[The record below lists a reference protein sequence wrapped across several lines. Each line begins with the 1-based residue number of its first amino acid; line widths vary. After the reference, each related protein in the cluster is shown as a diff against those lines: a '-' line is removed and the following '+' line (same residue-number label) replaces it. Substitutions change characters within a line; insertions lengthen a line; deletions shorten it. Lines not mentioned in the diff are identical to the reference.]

1 MSDEIN
7 KEILKEL
14 KRINEKLDK
23 LDNPKS
29 VPPMKFVINCILIF
43 VSVLFATLLLYML
56 PMFF

>member
-23 LDNPKS
+23 LENSKS
-29 VPPMKFVINCILIF
+29 VPPMKFVVNCILIF
-43 VSVLFATLLLYML
+43 VSVLLTTLLLYMI
-56 PMFF
+56 PMIF